1 MLSLIRK
8 CAYIMLVLVI
18 AGFSSLLFAGQADS
32 TQNTDTS
39 GVGLDGPYIFY
50 DNGRIISKQILS
62 SSGQFSAQTDTFS
75 AGDNQVFTCNLPGQ
89 QGFQFTL
96 AKDIPVQES
105 VYPMPEKM
113 IAISDIE
120 GNYVPFR
127 EFLINNGVIDSDNKW
142 IFGKGHLVI
151 PGDVFDRG
159 LNVTECLWFI
169 YYLEQEATKSGGH
182 VHFILGNHEIMNMN
196 GNIKYV
202 RKKYIDNAAMLGE
215 DYRNFYKPSTELG
228 RWLES
233 KNITE
238 KIGDYLFL
246 HGGISKEINEQNAS
260 IETINRSAREYYY
273 RSKEAKLSNDTLVKL
288 LYNSK
293 LCPFWYRGYVDQTIV
308 ETDLDNTLNI
318 FVVNKIVVGHTIVD
332 DVRYFYN
339 KKVIGIDTDHA
350 EGDTEGLLIENGVEY
365 RVDISGART
374 PIN

>member
-1 MLSLIRK
+1 MLTIFDRRFL
-8 CAYIMLVLVI
+8 LVLSMLI
-18 AGFSSLLFAGQADS
+18 AACGMLYAGGADS

-50 DNGRIISKQILS
+50 SNDRIISKQVI
-62 SSGQFSAQTDTFS
+62 SSGSQFLARTDTFAPGES
-75 AGDNQVFTCNLPGQ
+75 PVFTCNVHGNQ
-89 QGFQFTL
+89 EFRFTL
-96 AKDIPVQES
+96 NKEIPVEES
-105 VYPMPEKM
+105 VYPMPEKI

-120 GNYVPFR
+120 GNFVPFR
-127 EFLINNGVIDSDNKW
+127 DFLINNGVIDGNNNW
-142 IFGKGHLVI
+142 IFGRGHLVI

-169 YYLEQEATKSGGH
+169 YYLEQEAAKSGGK

-196 GNIKYV
+196 DNLKYV
-202 RKKYIDNAAMLGE
+202 RKKYTDNAALLGE
-215 DYRNFYKPSTELG
+215 DYRNFFKPSTELG

-233 KNITE
+233 KNIVE

-246 HGGISKEINEQNAS
+246 HGGISKEVNEQNAS
-260 IETINRSAREYYY
+260 IETINHTAREYYF
-273 RSKEAKLSNDTLVKL
+273 RSSEAKLSGDTLVKL

-293 LCPFWYRGYVDQTIV
+293 LCPFWYRGYVDQTIL
-308 ETDLDNTLNI
+308 ESDLDITLNS
-318 FVVNKIVVGHTIVD
+318 FDVNKTVVGHTIVD

-350 EGDTEGLLIENGVEY
+350 EGDTEGLLIENGAEY
-365 RVDISGART
+365 RVDRSGTRT